1 MIGGIPIGFA
11 QPLVLLGL
19 LSLPVLWWLLRL
31 IPPRPRRLAFPPA
44 RLLFDI
50 VPKEETP
57 ARTPW
62 WLTLLRLALTA
73 LVIIAAAG
81 PRWNP
86 SVATQGG
93 NAPIALL
100 VDDGW
105 AAAATWDARIR
116 TGEEVLARAESDN
129 RGVAVI
135 PMSEAHRGISLQ
147 NPSAARVQLRQLQPK
162 PYTVERGDALP
173 ALGRFLAATPELDL
187 IWLSDGVDA
196 GRAGEFVAALSR
208 LLNSRALTVVEGG
221 VASAQALAAANNAAG
236 ALTVKVLRA
245 DAGGADQGVVRA
257 LDLKGLPLGEA
268 RYQYNSGERE
278 ADAEF
283 NLPVEIRND
292 IARLEIVNERSAGA
306 VQLLDNRWRRRT
318 VGVITGATADTAQ
331 PLLASTYYLSRA
343 LGPFA
348 DVRMGERV
356 SPSDAV
362 VRFLDQ
368 NVPMLILADVG
379 NVVGS
384 ARERLA
390 KWIEEGGV
398 LVRFAGPRLAASDDD
413 LVPVRLRRGG
423 RTLGGSLSWEKPQA
437 LAAFSRESPFSG
449 MTVPGDVSVN
459 RQVLAEP
466 EAGLPERTWAALA
479 DGTPLVTGARRGKGM
494 IVLFHVTADTRWSNL
509 PLSGAF
515 VDMLK
520 RIVALSGTAVLA
532 EQTANAGRARETLP
546 ASRVLDGFGAFT
558 AATASVKPAPA
569 DFSARATADHPPGF
583 YGPPEGLLAVNTLTP
598 ADRLQPMDYAGLNA
612 RREAYRLT
620 EPLDLRG
627 PILLAALGMLLIDA
641 LIVFWLSGGISRLLR
656 RRRAMTASAIV
667 VFALAVLAMDV
678 SRAFAQDTSI
688 QSGPRVQGIFSRGGQ
703 PTQTVPPTPSNPVQ
717 FAAAAT
723 AQQTSAQADEF
734 AMKAA
739 LETKLA
745 YVITGD
751 AETDAVSKAGLS
763 GLTLFMAQR
772 TALEAGEPVGLDIA
786 RDELSFFPLIY
797 WPIVPGAPKPTP
809 AALARIDTYMK
820 QGGTVLFDTRDAIMA
835 PPGPGGE
842 TRSPGMAGLREI
854 VGSLDIPELEP
865 VSKDHVL
872 TKTFF
877 LLRDFPGRFST
888 GQLWVEALPATNELD
903 EEAEGKRPARAG
915 DGVSSIMITSND
927 LAGAWAM
934 RPDGQAMLP
943 MVASEPRQREMAFR
957 AGVNIVMYTLTGNY
971 KADQVHVP
979 ALLERLGQ

>member
-1 MIGGIPIGFA
+1 MIAGLPLGFA

-31 IPPRPRRLAFPPA
+31 IPPRPRRIAFPPA

-50 VPKEETP
+50 APKEETP

-81 PRWNP
+81 PQWNP
-86 SVATQGG
+86 SVATSGG
-93 NAPIALL
+93 NAPVALL
-100 VDDGW
+100 IDDGW

-116 TGEEVLARAESDN
+116 TGEDVLARAEADN
-129 RGVAVI
+129 RGVYII
-135 PMSEAHRGISLQ
+135 PLSDAQRAISLQ
-147 NPSAARVQLRQLQPK
+147 NPAAARVQLRQLQPK
-162 PYTVERGDALP
+162 PHAVERSEALP
-173 ALGRFLAATPELDL
+173 ALGRFLSATPDIEL

-196 GRAGEFVAALSR
+196 GRAGDFVTALSG
-208 LLNSRALTVVEGG
+208 LLGGRSITVVEGG

-236 ALTVKVLRA
+236 SLTVKVLRA
-245 DAGGADQGVVRA
+245 NAGGADEGLVRA
-257 LDLKGLPLGEA
+257 LDLKGLPLGET
-268 RYQYNSGERE
+268 RYQYKSGERE
-278 ADAEF
+278 ADAELT
-283 NLPVEIRND
+283 LPVEIRND

-306 VQLLDNRWRRRT
+306 VQLLDKRWRRRT

-331 PLLASTYYLSRA
+331 PLLASTFYLSRA

-368 NVPMLILADVG
+368 NIPMLILADVG
-379 NVVGS
+379 NVVGGT
-384 ARERLA
+384 RERLT
-390 KWIEEGGV
+390 KWIEDGGV

-437 LAAFSRESPFSG
+437 LSGFSRESPFAG
-449 MTVPGDVSVN
+449 MPVPNDVTVT

-466 EAGLPERTWAALA
+466 EAGLSERTWATLA
-479 DGTPLVTGARRGKGM
+479 DGTPLVTGARRGKGL
-494 IVLFHVTADTRWSNL
+494 IVLFHVTADTRWSDL

-520 RIVALSGTAVLA
+520 RIVALSGSTVVA
-532 EQTANAGRARETLP
+532 EQGTNAPRERETL
-546 ASRVLDGFGAFT
+546 AAARVLDGFGAFT
-558 AATASVKPAPA
+558 AALASVKPVVAN
-569 DFSARATADHPPGF
+569 FSGRATADHPPGF
-583 YGPPEGLLAVNTLTP
+583 YGPPEGLLAVNTLMP

-627 PILLAALGMLLIDA
+627 PILLASLGMLLVDA
-641 LIVFWLSGGISRLLR
+641 LIVFWLSGGIGRLMR
-656 RRRAMTASAIV
+656 RRRPAVAAMLIGAM
-667 VFALAVLAMDV
+667 VFAVAAG
-678 SRAFAQDTSI
+678 STQSFAQTRSKPAP
-688 QSGPRVQGIFSRGGQ
+688 S
-703 PTQTVPPTPSNPVQ
+703 PP
-717 FAAAAT
+717 AAT
-723 AQQTSAQADEF
+723 PAPVPAPAQSTTQVDDF
-734 AMKAA
+734 ALKAA

-751 AETDAVSKAGLS
+751 TETDAVSKSGLS

-772 TALEAGEPVGLDIA
+772 TALEAGEPIGLDIS

-797 WPIVPGAPKPTP
+797 WPIAPGAPAPSP
-809 AALARIDTYMK
+809 QALARIDAYMK

-842 TRSPGMAGLREI
+842 SRGPGMTALRQI
-854 VGSLDIPELEP
+854 LSSLDIPELET

-877 LLRDFPGRFST
+877 LLKDFPGRFNT
-888 GQLWVEALPATNELD
+888 GQLWVEALPSDDETLD
-903 EEAEGKRPARAG
+903 EAENKRPARAG

-934 RPDGQAMLP
+934 RPDGQSMLP
-943 MVASEPRQREMAFR
+943 MVANEPRQREMAFR

-971 KADQVHVP
+971 KADQVHIP